1 MGRFSR
7 DEYGQMAGYHGLWR
21 QIESRIQLC
30 GIREFEQS
38 VQAHSQNHLMTCP
51 FVAQILSFHGG
62 PDIAVHVP
70 TD

>member
-38 VQAHSQNHLMTCP
+38 VQPTVKILTTCP